1 MASLGLKVPVR
12 MLLVGSD
19 RSEFKTAAK
28 LADASGAIVQIVP
41 SPDDAVGRLRES
53 GGDLVMVDVG
63 CDVAKFIEQ
72 LRAER
77 IMVPVIACGVDAS
90 ADRAVAAIHAGAQD
104 YVSLPPDA
112 DLIAAAI
119 TSVSMRSVEIVGVSS
134 AFRRSVDF
142 ALAMS
147 KSPLP
152 VMITGERGVGKE
164 MIARVIHE
172 ASGRGGRFVVVN
184 CASGNAD
191 VIMAELFGQEVGAF
205 EGAVAQRTGGIEQA
219 NGGTIYL
226 RDIDAL
232 DLAAQGHLQEL
243 LENRRMRRLGAEFYQ
258 NIDIRLVASTCR
270 NLADLAASGEFLDEL
285 WQQVN
290 LVNVVIPPL
299 RERPDDIAA
308 LAGHFAERF
317 ARLNGFD
324 IRPVTAKAIEVLR
337 NQHWSSN
344 VQELEHVMLRAVILA
359 RSGDILP
366 EHLTNADGS
375 VLQLAAR
382 PVKSQ
387 GPAGLVG
394 RTMAEVERDLILQTL
409 QHCGGNRTSASS
421 ILGISVRTMRNK
433 IKSFV
438 EAGIP
443 IN

>member
-1 MASLGLKVPVR
+1 MSSLGLKVPVR

-19 RSEFKTAAK
+19 RIEFKTAAK
-28 LADASGAIVQIVP
+28 LADQSGAIVQIVA
-41 SPDDAVGRLRES
+41 SPDDAVGRLRDS

-77 IMVPVIACGVDAS
+77 MMVPVIACGVDAP
-90 ADRAVAAIHAGAQD
+90 AERAVAAIHAGAQD

-119 TSVSMRSVEIVGVSS
+119 TSVSMRSVDIIGVSS
-134 AFRRSVDF
+134 AFRRSIDF

-152 VMITGERGVGKE
+152 VIISGERGVGKE

-205 EGAVAQRTGGIEQA
+205 EGAVAQRAGRIEQA

-232 DLAAQGHLQEL
+232 DLTAQGLLQEL
-243 LENRRMRRLGAEFYQ
+243 LESRRLRRLGADLYQ
-258 NIDIRLVASTCR
+258 NIDIRLVASTHR
-270 NLADLAASGEFLDEL
+270 NLAELAASGEFLDEL

-299 RERPDDIAA
+299 RERPEDVAA
-308 LAGHFAERF
+308 LATHFAERF

-324 IRPVTAKAIEVLR
+324 IRPVTAKALAILKD
-337 NQHWSSN
+337 QQWPAN

-359 RSGDILP
+359 RGADIGP

-375 VLQLAAR
+375 PLENT
-382 PVKSQ
+382 VKPTQQAGSS
-387 GPAGLVG
+387 GLVG

>member
-1 MASLGLKVPVR
+1 MTFGLKVPVR
-12 MLLVGSD
+12 MILVGSD
-19 RSEFKTAAK
+19 RSEFKTAAM
-28 LADASGAIVQIVP
+28 LADQSGAIVQLVQ
-41 SPDDAVGRLRES
+41 SPEEAVIRLRQ
-53 GGDLVMVDVG
+53 GGADLVMVDVG
-63 CDVAKFIEQ
+63 YDVAKFIDQ

-77 IMVPVIACGVDAS
+77 MLVPVIACGVDAS
-90 ADRAVAAIHAGAQD
+90 ADKAVAAIHAGAQD

-119 TSVSMRSVEIVGVSS
+119 TSVSMRSVDIIGVSG
-134 AFRRSVDF
+134 AFRRSIDF

-152 VMITGERGVGKE
+152 VIISGERGVGKE

-172 ASGRGGRFVVVN
+172 ASSRGGRFVVVN

-191 VIMAELFGQEVGAF
+191 IIMAELFGQEAGAF
-205 EGAVAQRTGGIEQA
+205 EGAVAPRAGRIEQA

-232 DLAAQGHLQEL
+232 DDAAQEHLQEL
-243 LENRRMRRLGAEFYQ
+243 LENRRLRRLGGDLYQ
-258 NIDIRLVASTCR
+258 NVDIRLVASTCR
-270 NLADLAASGEFLDEL
+270 NLAELAESGEFLDGL

-299 RERPDDIAA
+299 RERAEDIGA
-308 LAGHFAERF
+308 LAVHFAERF

-324 IRPVTAKAIEVLR
+324 IRPVSAAALGMLKDQPWA
-337 NQHWSSN
+337 SN

-359 RSGDILP
+359 RGSDILP
-366 EHLTNADGS
+366 EHLTTADGQP
-375 VLQLAAR
+375 LKDHAQPLAQQA
-382 PVKSQ
+382 ST
-387 GPAGLVG
+387 GLVG
-394 RTMAEVERDLILQTL
+394 KTMAEVERDLILQTL

-433 IKSFV
+433 IKSFI

-443 IN
+443 IT

>member
-1 MASLGLKVPVR
+1 MSFGLKVPVR
-12 MLLVGSD
+12 LILIGSD
-19 RSEFKTAAK
+19 RSEFKTAAQ
-28 LADASGAIVQIVP
+28 LADQSGAIVQLVQ
-41 SPDDAVGRLRES
+41 SPDDAVGRLREN
-53 GGDLVMVDVG
+53 GADLVMVDVG
-63 CDVAKFIEQ
+63 CNVAKFIEQ

-77 IMVPVIACGVDAS
+77 MLVPVIACGVDAP
-90 ADRAVAAIHAGAQD
+90 AERAVAAIHAGAQD

-119 TSVSMRSVEIVGVSS
+119 TSVSMRSVEIVGVSN

-152 VMITGERGVGKE
+152 VIISGERGVGKE

-191 VIMAELFGQEVGAF
+191 IVMAELFGQEVGAF
-205 EGAVAQRTGGIEQA
+205 EGAVAQRAGGIEQA
-219 NGGTIYL
+219 NSGTIYL

-232 DLAAQGHLQEL
+232 DLGAQAHLQEL
-243 LENRRMRRLGAEFYQ
+243 LENRRMRRLGADLYQ
-258 NIDIRLVASTCR
+258 NVDIRLVASTCR
-270 NLADLAASGEFLDEL
+270 NLSELVGSGEFLDEL

-299 RERPDDIAA
+299 RERQDDVAA
-308 LAGHFAERF
+308 LASHFAERF

-324 IRPVTAKAIEVLR
+324 IRPVSPAALAVLR
-337 NQHWSSN
+337 DQHWSAN

-359 RSGDILP
+359 RGTDIQP
-366 EHLTNADGS
+366 EHLTNADGTLLKTA
-375 VLQLAAR
+375 VAEPA
-382 PVKSQ
+382 KSAS
-387 GPAGLVG
+387 PAGLVG

>member
-1 MASLGLKVPVR
+1 MATFGLKVPVR

-19 RSEFKTAAK
+19 RIEFKTAAK
-28 LADASGAIVQIVP
+28 LADQSGAIVQIVA
-41 SPDDAVGRLRES
+41 SPEDAVGRLRQN

-63 CDVAKFIEQ
+63 CDVASFIEQ

-77 IMVPVIACGVDAS
+77 MMVPVLACGVDAP
-90 ADRAVAAIHAGAQD
+90 AERAVAAIHAGAQD

-119 TSVSMRSVEIVGVSS
+119 TSVSMRAVDVVGVSN
-134 AFRRSVDF
+134 AFRRSADF

-152 VMITGERGVGKE
+152 VILSGERGVGKE

-191 VIMAELFGQEVGAF
+191 VLMAEMFGQEVGAF
-205 EGAVAQRTGGIEQA
+205 EGAVAQRAGRIEQA
-219 NGGTIYL
+219 NGGTMYL

-232 DLAAQGHLQEL
+232 DLIAQEHLKEL
-243 LENRRMRRLGAEFYQ
+243 LENRRMRRLGADLYQ
-258 NIDIRLVASTCR
+258 NIDIRLVASSCR
-270 NLADLAASGEFLDEL
+270 NLAELSASGEFLDEL

-299 RERPDDIAA
+299 RERPDDIEA
-308 LAGHFAERF
+308 LATHFAERF

-324 IRPVTAKAIEVLR
+324 IRPVTAKALGVLKD
-337 NQHWSSN
+337 QHWSAN

-359 RSGDILP
+359 RGADIGP
-366 EHLTNADGS
+366 EHLTNADGTPLKTEAKAIKAQAS
-375 VLQLAAR
+375 
-382 PVKSQ
+382 S
-387 GPAGLVG
+387 GLVG

-443 IN
+443 IS

>member
-1 MASLGLKVPVR
+1 MSSLGLKVPVR
-12 MLLVGSD
+12 MILVGSD
-19 RSEFKTAAK
+19 RVEFKTAAK
-28 LADASGAIVQIVP
+28 LADQSGAIVQIVE

-63 CDVAKFIEQ
+63 CDVARFIEQ

-77 IMVPVIACGVDAS
+77 MMVPVIACGVDAP
-90 ADRAVAAIHAGAQD
+90 AERAVAAIHAGAQD

-119 TSVSMRSVEIVGVSS
+119 TSVSMRSVDIIGVSS

-172 ASGRGGRFVVVN
+172 ASGRSGRFVVVN

-205 EGAVAQRTGGIEQA
+205 EGAVAQRAGRIEQA
-219 NGGTIYL
+219 NGGIIYL

-232 DLAAQGHLQEL
+232 DLTAQGQLQEL
-243 LENRRMRRLGAEFYQ
+243 LENRRMRRLGADLYT

-270 NLADLAASGEFLDEL
+270 NLAELAASGEFLDQL

-299 RERPDDIAA
+299 RERPEDIAA
-308 LAGHFAERF
+308 LTSHFAERF

-324 IRPVTAKAIEVLR
+324 IRPVTAKALGTLKE
-337 NQHWSSN
+337 QHWQGN

-359 RSGDILP
+359 RGADILP

-375 VLQLAAR
+375 PL
-382 PVKSQ
+382 KSL
-387 GPAGLVG
+387 GPAGKTQSSSSLVG